1 MLRRRMMM
9 AKAQEVEE
17 MKEWRL
23 IAKRTISEET
33 SRIDITTDDDG
44 KPFSCSELIIAVNLK
59 ADKDEVI
66 PIYLLSGKWTSAYP
80 YINGKKLSA
89 SWFDNYVIKARI
101 TSGIQ
106 MQECIPNNV
115 SKWTTAIETAITSY
129 SIVAQNGNFASGTVY
144 IIGR

>member
-1 MLRRRMMM
+1 MM
-9 AKAQEVEE
+9 AKAQEEEE

-23 IAKRTISEET
+23 ITKRTISEET

-44 KPFSCSELIIAVNLK
+44 KPFSCNELMIVVKLK
-59 ADKDEVI
+59 ADKDGVV
-66 PIYLLSGKWTSAYP
+66 PVYLLNGKWTSSYP
-80 YINGKKLSA
+80 YIDGKKLSA
-89 SWFDNYVIKARI
+89 SWFDSYVIKACI

-106 MQECIPNNV
+106 MQEYISNNI

-129 SIVAQNGNFASGTVY
+129 SIVAQNGNFASGTIY

>member
-1 MLRRRMMM
+1 MERRRIMLMNG
-9 AKAQEVEE
+9 QEIEE

-23 IAKRTISEET
+23 ITKRTISEET

-59 ADKDEVI
+59 ADKDGVT
-66 PIYLLSGKWTSAYP
+66 PTYLLSGKWTSAYP

>member
-1 MLRRRMMM
+1 MM

-23 IAKRTISEET
+23 ITKRTISEET

-59 ADKDEVI
+59 ADKDGVT
-66 PIYLLSGKWTSAYP
+66 PTYLLSGKWTSTYP

-144 IIGR
+144 VIGR

>member
-1 MLRRRMMM
+1 
-9 AKAQEVEE
+9 

-23 IAKRTISEET
+23 ITKRTISEET

-59 ADKDEVI
+59 ADKDGVT
-66 PIYLLSGKWTSAYP
+66 PAYLLSGKWTSAYP

>member
-1 MLRRRMMM
+1 MNRRRIMLMNG
-9 AKAQEVEE
+9 QEDDE

-23 IAKRTISEET
+23 ITKRTISEET

-59 ADKDEVI
+59 ADKDGVT
-66 PIYLLSGKWTSAYP
+66 PTYLLSGKWTSAYP

>member
-1 MLRRRMMM
+1 MNRRRMMLM
-9 AKAQEVEE
+9 NGQEVEE

-44 KPFSCSELIIAVNLK
+44 KPFSCNELMIAVNLK
-59 ADKDEVI
+59 ADKEGVT
-66 PIYLLSGKWTSAYP
+66 PTYLLNGKWTSAYP
-80 YINGKKLSA
+80 YIDGKKLSA
-89 SWFDNYVIKARI
+89 SWFDNYVIKACI

-106 MQECIPNNV
+106 MQEYIQNNI

-129 SIVAQNGNFASGTVY
+129 SIVAQNGNFASGAIY

>member
-1 MLRRRMMM
+1 
-9 AKAQEVEE
+9 

-23 IAKRTISEET
+23 ITKRTISEET

-59 ADKDEVI
+59 ADKDGVI
-66 PIYLLSGKWTSAYP
+66 TTYLLNGKWTHLYP
-80 YINGKKLSA
+80 YIDGKKLSA
-89 SWFDNYVIKARI
+89 SWFDNYVIKACI

-106 MQECIPNNV
+106 MQEYIPNNV

>member
-1 MLRRRMMM
+1 MNRRRIMLMNG
-9 AKAQEVEE
+9 QEVEE

-23 IAKRTISEET
+23 ITKRTISEET

-66 PIYLLSGKWTSAYP
+66 PTYLLSGKWTSAYP

>member
-1 MLRRRMMM
+1 
-9 AKAQEVEE
+9 

-33 SRIDITTDDDG
+33 SRIDITSDDDG
-44 KPFSCSELIIAVNLK
+44 KPFSCNELMIAVKLK
-59 ADKDEVI
+59 ADKDGVT
-66 PIYLLSGKWTSAYP
+66 PTYLLNGKWTSTYP
-80 YINGKKLSA
+80 YIDGRKLSV
-89 SWFDNYVIKARI
+89 SWFDSYVIKACI

-106 MQECIPNNV
+106 MQEYISNNV

-129 SIVAQNGNFASGTVY
+129 SIVAQNGNFASGTVC

>member
-23 IAKRTISEET
+23 IAKRTISEGT

-44 KPFSCSELIIAVNLK
+44 KPFSCSELMIAVNLK
-59 ADKDEVI
+59 ADKDGVV
-66 PIYLLSGKWTSAYP
+66 PTYLLNGKWTSSYP
-80 YINGKKLSA
+80 YIDGKKLSA

-106 MQECIPNNV
+106 MQEYIPNNV
-115 SKWTTAIETAITSY
+115 SKWNTAIETAITSY

>member
-1 MLRRRMMM
+1 
-9 AKAQEVEE
+9 

-23 IAKRTISEET
+23 ITKRTISEET

-44 KPFSCSELIIAVNLK
+44 KPFSCNELMIAVDLK
-59 ADKDEVI
+59 ADKDGVV
-66 PIYLLSGKWTSAYP
+66 PTYLLNGEWTVSYP

-89 SWFDNYVIKARI
+89 SWFDSYVIKARI
-101 TSGIQ
+101 TPGIQ

-129 SIVAQNGNFASGTVY
+129 SIVAQDGNFASGTVY

>member
-1 MLRRRMMM
+1 M
-9 AKAQEVEE
+9 AKAQEVEN

-44 KPFSCSELIIAVNLK
+44 KPFSCNELMIAVKLK
-59 ADKDEVI
+59 ADKDGLI
-66 PIYLLSGKWTSAYP
+66 PAYLLNGKWTTSYP
-80 YINGKKLSA
+80 YIDGKKLSA
-89 SWFDNYVIKARI
+89 SWFESYVIKACI

-106 MQECIPNNV
+106 MQEYITNNV

-129 SIVAQNGNFASGTVY
+129 SIVAQNGNLASGTVY

>member
-9 AKAQEVEE
+9 ANAQEVEE

-44 KPFSCSELIIAVNLK
+44 KTFSCNELMIAVNLK
-59 ADKDEVI
+59 ADKDGVV
-66 PIYLLSGKWTSAYP
+66 PTYLLNGKWTSSYP
-80 YINGKKLSA
+80 YIDGKKLPV
-89 SWFDNYVIKARI
+89 SWSDTYVIKACI

-106 MQECIPNNV
+106 MQEYIPNNV